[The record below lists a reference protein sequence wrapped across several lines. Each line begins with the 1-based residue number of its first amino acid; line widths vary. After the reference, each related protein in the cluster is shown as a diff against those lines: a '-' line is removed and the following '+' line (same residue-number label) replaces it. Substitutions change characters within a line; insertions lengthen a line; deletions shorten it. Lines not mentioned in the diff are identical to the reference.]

1 MQSLGSIGLSAWLIV
16 AAAAAEPVV
25 VAPDATGRWQ
35 GTIHVPG
42 ADVEAVVDLTRDEG
56 KAWIGSIAAPS
67 LALAATPVSELS
79 VEGDQVRFAL
89 KGKLGDPRF
98 EGRLGKDGT
107 LSGQFLLGG
116 QQAPFELKKTG
127 KPEVETPPHS
137 TPVGKAFEGV
147 WSGHTEL
154 MGNPLLV
161 RLTLG
166 NDAAGAPAVKFFIQG
181 HNAHDMAVDV
191 VTQEAA
197 FVTVHTPDLGGVRF
211 EGQLNADA
219 KEITGVLQ
227 QGPAEGPLVLRPE
240 AVGGKR

>member
-1 MQSLGSIGLSAWLIV
+1 MQSLGSLGLSAWLVV

-25 VAPDATGRWQ
+25 AAPDAAGRWQ

-42 ADVEAVVDLTRDEG
+42 ADVEAVVDLARSDG
-56 KAWIGSIAAPS
+56 KAWIGSMVAPS
-67 LALAATPVSELS
+67 LALPGTPVSELS

-89 KGKLGDPRF
+89 KGKLDDPRF
-98 EGRLGKDGT
+98 EGRLLKDGT
-107 LSGQFLLGG
+107 LAGLVLLGG
-116 QQAPFELKKTG
+116 NQVPFELKRTG
-127 KPEVETPPHS
+127 APQVEIPPHS
-137 TPVGKAFEGV
+137 TPVGKPFEGV

-154 MGNPLLV
+154 MGNPLVV

-181 HNAHDMAVDV
+181 HNPHEMTVDV
-191 VTQEAA
+191 VTQEAS

-227 QGPAEGPLVLRPE
+227 QGPAESPLVLRPE
-240 AVGGKR
+240 AAGGKR

>member
-1 MQSLGSIGLSAWLIV
+1 LV
-16 AAAAAEPVV
+16 AAAAAATPAVS
-25 VAPDATGRWQ
+25 APDAAGRWQ

-42 ADVEAVVDLTRDEG
+42 ADVEAVVDLARSDG
-56 KAWIGSIAAPS
+56 KAWIGSIVAPA
-67 LALAATPVSELS
+67 LALPGTPVSELS

-98 EGRLGKDGT
+98 EGRLQKDGT

-116 QQAPFELKKTG
+116 QQAPFELKRTG
-127 KPEVETPPHS
+127 APEVETPLHS
-137 TPVGKAFEGV
+137 TPVGKSFEGV
-147 WSGHTEL
+147 WSGRTEL

-181 HNAHDMAVDV
+181 HNPHEMAVDV

-211 EGQLNADA
+211 EGQLNKDA
-219 KEITGVLQ
+219 GEITGVLQ
-227 QGPAEGPLVLRPE
+227 QGPAEAPLVLRPE
-240 AVGGKR
+240 AAGGK